1 MSERTQ
7 GASVF
12 DVSKSNSRACGPFKG
27 PICRAHADAE
37 VRLETYLAD
46 YLRHGRGS
54 LWPNSSVFEIGL
66 GSRYSL
72 DWEIGRGASGCG
84 RRRLPGYS

>member
-12 DVSKSNSRACGPFKG
+12 DVSKSNSRACEPFKG
-27 PICRAHADAE
+27 PICSADAE

-46 YLRHGRGS
+46 YLRHARGS
-54 LWPNSSVFEIGL
+54 LWPSSSVFEIGL
-66 GSRYSL
+66 GNRYSL
-72 DWEIGRGASGCG
+72 D
-84 RRRLPGYS
+84 

>member
-7 GASVF
+7 DASVF
-12 DVSKSNSRACGPFKG
+12 NVSRSNTRACEPVKG
-27 PICRAHADAE
+27 PIRRAHADAE

-54 LWPNSSVFEIGL
+54 LWPNSSVAGIGL
-66 GSRYSL
+66 GNRYSL
-72 DWEIGRGASGCG
+72 DWEIGR
-84 RRRLPGYS
+84 

>member
-12 DVSKSNSRACGPFKG
+12 DVSKSNSGACEPFKG

-46 YLRHGRGS
+46 YLRHARGS

-66 GSRYSL
+66 GNRYSFN
-72 DWEIGRGASGCG
+72 
-84 RRRLPGYS
+84 